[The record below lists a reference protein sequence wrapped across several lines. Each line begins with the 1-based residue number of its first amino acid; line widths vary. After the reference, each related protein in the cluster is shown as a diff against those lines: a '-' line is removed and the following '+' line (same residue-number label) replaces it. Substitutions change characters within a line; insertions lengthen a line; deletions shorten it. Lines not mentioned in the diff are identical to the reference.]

1 MWKNGSSELDTTRF
15 RPSLGLLL
23 DAAMERAVTEQLAQM
38 SETDL
43 LLVLF
48 TQNANTAPLSDLPES
63 ERQAF
68 LDAAN
73 LLNNFLAQD
82 VKKKNCVAA
91 FTALSRAGGA
101 AINPFLFESY
111 RDPIGT
117 YLNELPNDAGIID
130 LIRTLFSNLESLPD
144 GALLR
149 EMFRA
154 EDLITAI
161 RRQDNA
167 TALFDQQTD
176 ALAESALKGRALY
189 AVEQAL
195 SLASHAGEAAVL
207 PVHLLA
213 AIFTL
218 KESYGY
224 LLLRRGGAEVS
235 SAKIAVYLK
244 NAFQTEQPVQSALS
258 KTKSSFS
265 PEAVAVLTAA
275 QSRALAVGES
285 MIGERELILEMLGNH
300 DPKLQYF
307 FSNVLKIDP
316 AYYLQLCEGL
326 VEPDVIEAVLPLEI
340 CECRNLSVVKRE
352 LVARDDVLDSIVKV
366 FFRKSARNVLL
377 HGDRGTG
384 LTSMATA
391 LAAALREGR
400 YASLRQMQVI
410 WFDLS
415 GVAGDDYE
423 QAVEKLLRFFDEEPD
438 RIYAVE
444 GFAKYFKDHFAAVTR
459 RLLKTDYR
467 LLLILDTAAYNELA
481 TMGEQLNLCTESV
494 LLPEPGKADAQRMID
509 LALPEMEREYGV
521 KFAKGVSQVAYRM
534 ANDYLISKRF
544 PKKAIE
550 LLAQTAADVAAE
562 AEMRGKTEP
571 VLSREHLADRMSV
584 QTGLPPE
591 TILGTG
597 ADKDYTFLLSQ
608 RLVGQDAAVNKVAG
622 RLDLIQKGMVD
633 KKAPAAVFVFA
644 GLSGTGKTELAK
656 QIAQIYSSSR
666 KLISFEMANFGEAHS
681 VSRLI
686 GTPPGYVGYEE
697 GGKLINDLNKDP
709 YSVVLLDEIEKAHP
723 AVWDPFLNLFDE
735 GTITDMRGVTA
746 SGSKAFF
753 VLTSNIGQYEIAKML
768 REGRAPEEIEDV
780 VKAKFNTERHDKTKE
795 LCFRPEFI
803 GRIMRRGGIVV
814 FNALSLEALE
824 GIARYMF
831 SKVAKEYGEVHE
843 GKLICDDDVIEML
856 ATRVFEGNEQA
867 IRRGSGYYGG
877 RELDILM
884 NQYVDNKIASQLR
897 QLAGVPLVRVVKNG
911 EDTSIVPVYND
922 ADAAILLEEKHRA
935 LVDRVSKR
943 FDKVTMLSSD
953 AFAGLSDD
961 RLAKMNALLSEIDM
975 II

>member
-1 MWKNGSSELDTTRF
+1 MWKNGGSELDTGRF

-23 DAAMERAVTEQLAQM
+23 DAAMERAVTEQLRQIT
-38 SETDL
+38 ETDL

-48 TQNANTAPLSDLPES
+48 TQNANTAPLADLPEA
-63 ERQAF
+63 ERKAF

-73 LLNNFLAQD
+73 LLTNYLAQD
-82 VKKKNCVAA
+82 VRRKNCVAA
-91 FTALSRAGGA
+91 FTAMSQTGNA
-101 AINPFLFESY
+101 AINPFLFESF
-111 RDPIGT
+111 RAPLGT
-117 YLNELPNDAGIID
+117 WLDELADGAGIID
-130 LIRTLFSNLESLPD
+130 LILVLFSRADSLEEKSTLC
-144 GALLR
+144 A
-149 EMFRA
+149 MFRSG
-154 EDLITAI
+154 DLLEAIQRQKDTA
-161 RRQDNA
+161 
-167 TALFDQQTD
+167 ALFDQTG
-176 ALAESALKGRALY
+176 ALVEAALKGRALY
-189 AVEQAL
+189 TIEQAL
-195 SLASHAGEAAVL
+195 SLASHAGEETVR
-207 PVHLLA
+207 PVHLMA
-213 AIFTL
+213 AAFTL
-218 KESYGY
+218 KESYGF
-224 LLLRRGGAEVS
+224 LLLKRGGADVT

-244 NAFQTEQPVQSALS
+244 NAFQTEQQATRVLA
-258 KTKSSFS
+258 KTKESFS
-265 PEAVAVLTAA
+265 ADAAAILSAA
-275 QSRALAVGES
+275 QNRALAVGECR
-285 MIGERELILEMLGNH
+285 IGERELISELLGNG
-300 DPKLQYF
+300 DAKLQYF
-307 FSNVLKIDP
+307 ITNVLKIDP
-316 AYYLQLCEGL
+316 AYYLHLSEGL
-326 VEPDVIEAVLPLEI
+326 VEPDVIEAALPLEI
-340 CECRNLSVVKRE
+340 CECKNLSVIKRE
-352 LVARDDVLDSIVKV
+352 LVAQDDVMESVVKV
-366 FFRKSARNVLL
+366 FFRKSIRNVLL
-377 HGDRGTG
+377 HGDHGTG
-384 LTSMATA
+384 LTSMAYA

-415 GVAGDDYE
+415 GVTADDYE
-423 QAVEKLLRFFDEEPD
+423 QAAEKLLRFFDEEPD

-444 GFAKYFKDHFAAVTR
+444 GFAKYFKDHFSAVAR
-459 RLLKTDYR
+459 RFLKNEYR
-467 LLLILDTAAYNELA
+467 LMILVDTAEWNELVA
-481 TMGEQLNLCTESV
+481 MGEQLDHCAESV
-494 LLPEPGKADAQRMID
+494 LFPEAAKADVQRMID
-509 LALPEMEREYGV
+509 LALPELEREYGV
-521 KFAKGVSQVAYRM
+521 KFAKGISQVAYRM

-562 AEMRGKTEP
+562 AEMRGKADP
-571 VLSREHLADRMSV
+571 VMTREHLAGRMSV

-666 KLISFEMANFGEAHS
+666 KLISFEMANFGESHS

-686 GTPPGYVGYEE
+686 GTPPGYVGYAE

-768 REGRAPEEIEDV
+768 REGRPPEEIEEV
-780 VKAKFNTERHDKTKE
+780 VKAKFNTERHEKE
-795 LCFRPEFI
+795 HIPCFRPEFI

-856 ATRVFEGNEQA
+856 ARRVYEGNEQA
-867 IRRGSGYYGG
+867 IKRGSGYYGG

-922 ADAAILLEEKHRA
+922 ADAETLLAEKHSA
-935 LVDRVSKR
+935 LVDRVAKR

-961 RLAKMNALLSEIDM
+961 RLAKLNALLSEIDM
-975 II
+975 IV